1 MTDTKRTLT
10 VLYHKNN
17 LFESAAA
24 ALTDAIPIPII
35 DVADYDTVIDMIE
48 YVTDA
53 VIIMGSYLSIEQLRK
68 LASRGFKEVIAF
80 GEYKFSKDTEEDKKI
95 FTFDIDN
102 IYDAMDINV
111 NGLTLIILE
120 CAIASTFPDYKIEMT
135 TRSHAAGFKCG
146 LESYNK
152 EFYDQIREMSRSI
165 KGFETFEKIVARG
178 AAIVDIRREII
189 NERMKYVKS
198 FELVMNN
205 VGAADQSTET
215 PSSDTASTTDNTTS
229 TTDHTASTIDSPTKY
244 IVSAIH
250 ATELIKETARNICL
264 HKTKT
269 NETVD
274 VGIVYRFEPRIV
286 KSSEDKPGDLKSG
299 YFLNLIT
306 KKGTDARKILEQ
318 LVGSENLDEPVALT
332 FATGWA
338 PVETVHKFMTFL

>member
-10 VLYHKNN
+10 VLFHKNN

-24 ALTDAIPIPII
+24 ALTDAFPIPII

-53 VIIMGSYLSIEQLRK
+53 VIIMGSFLSIEQLRK
-68 LASRGFKEVIAF
+68 LVSKGFKEVIAF
-80 GEYKFSKDTEEDKKI
+80 GEYTFSKDTDEDKKI

-102 IYDAMDINV
+102 IYVAMDVNV
-111 NGLTLIILE
+111 NGLSLIILE
-120 CAIASTFPDYKIEMT
+120 CAIATTFPDYKIEMT
-135 TRSHAAGFKCG
+135 TKSHAAAFRCG

-152 EFYDQIREMSRSI
+152 DFYDQIREMSSSI
-165 KGFETFEKIVARG
+165 KGFEAFEKIVARG

-205 VGAADQSTET
+205 VGSADQSTET
-215 PSSDTASTTDNTTS
+215 PSSDSVDTTDTPS
-229 TTDHTASTIDSPTKY
+229 SDSVDTTDTPTKY

-318 LVGSENLDEPVALT
+318 LIGIENLDEPVALT

-338 PVETVHKFMTFL
+338 PVETVHKFMQFL